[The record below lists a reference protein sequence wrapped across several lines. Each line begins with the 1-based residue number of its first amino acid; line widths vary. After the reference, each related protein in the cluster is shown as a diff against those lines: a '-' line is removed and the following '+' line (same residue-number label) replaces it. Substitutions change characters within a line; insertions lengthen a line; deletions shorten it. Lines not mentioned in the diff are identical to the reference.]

1 MRTPIVAA
9 AVVLLAL
16 AAGGGYYGLEIFPQQ
31 PFRAGL
37 DQALASLPP
46 GTNAA
51 YKDAHYS
58 TVTRQAVVTG
68 FTMHGE
74 IAGNPPRPFDLAIDS
89 IETTNP
95 NLDLSNTWSKFAANP
110 AAIPPDATIAVAD
123 AIIVRGVTIRSAIIN
138 ATEQSVAISHA
149 SLHPW
154 ALLQPGMPSWQDIT
168 ASLTPRSQPPS
179 MADLQPLLRAEAAAI
194 LGVAYDAYEAG
205 PVQATETLPGAGIAF
220 EVKKLTGSGFDRGV
234 IKGGTAEGLTVKG
247 PTLGAFS
254 VDRLAV
260 GATDIREPL
269 TRIINGEPPS
279 PAMLN
284 GSHFGRVEY
293 TGIIAQP
300 PRMAATQVGAFS
312 LGPVGFARG
321 MPVSGELAWSDIRI
335 SRSQMPDDQS
345 RDAFDKLGLDAITI
359 SFAAAYDWNVANQQA
374 SLHDTMLKVNELGTL
389 TIKAD
394 VTNLAPDVAA
404 FGLARL
410 AHARLR
416 FEDASLV
423 ERLLRIGAARTGT
436 DPAAFRAQIAAMARQ
451 QSVAMGGGNPM
462 VVAAGQS
469 AADFV
474 NASHSLT
481 IELSPPAPVALA
493 ALQGAAADPAQ
504 LATIL
509 GLTVVANQ
517 P

>member
-9 AVVLLAL
+9 AVALLAL
-16 AAGGGYYGLEIFPQQ
+16 AAGGAYYGLEVFPQ
-31 PFRAGL
+31 PEFRTGL

-46 GTNAA
+46 GTTGT
-51 YKDAHYS
+51 YKDAHYAP
-58 TVTRQAVVTG
+58 VTRQAVVTG
-68 FTMHGE
+68 LTIHGE
-74 IAGNPPRPFDLAIDS
+74 IAGNPPRPFDLTIDS

-95 NLDLSNTWSKFAANP
+95 NLDLTNAWNKFAANP
-110 AAIPPDATIAVAD
+110 ATIPPDATIAVAD
-123 AIIVRGVTIRSAIIN
+123 SIMIKGVTLHSDVIN
-138 ATEQSVAISHA
+138 ATEQSIHITTP

-154 ALLQPGMPSWQDIT
+154 ALLHPGMPAWKDIS

-205 PVQATETLPGAGIAF
+205 PVQATETLPGADIAF

-234 IKGGTAEGLTVKG
+234 IKGGTAEGITVKG
-247 PTLGAFS
+247 PAIGAFS

-269 TRIINGEPPS
+269 TRLINGEAPS

-293 TGIIAQP
+293 AGITAQP
-300 PRMAATQVGAFS
+300 PGMAATQIGAFS
-312 LGPVGFARG
+312 LGPVAFAQG
-321 MPVSGELAWSDIRI
+321 MPVAGELAWSDIRV
-335 SRSQMPDDQS
+335 SRSQMPDDAS
-345 RDAFDKLGLDAITI
+345 RDAFDNIGLDAVTI
-359 SFAAAYDWNVANQQA
+359 SFAAAYDWDVASQKA

-389 TIKAD
+389 TLKAD
-394 VTNLAPDVAA
+394 VTNLAPNVAA
-404 FGLARL
+404 FGLASL

-423 ERLLRIGAARTGT
+423 ERLLRIGAARSGA
-436 DPAAFRAQIAAMARQ
+436 DPAAFRTQIAAMARQ
-451 QSVAMGGGNPM
+451 QSIAMGGGNPM

-474 NASHSLT
+474 NAPHSLT
-481 IELSPPAPVALA
+481 IELSPPAPVPLM
-493 ALQGAAADPAQ
+493 ALQRATADPARM
-504 LATIL
+504 ATML